1 MSAHYLLRF
10 AAGRQHPIGMIV
22 HKPGAYSSAPTEGLL
37 ESARDT
43 TRGMALFFWI
53 MLFGSLLILA
63 GAFSPPLA
71 HRRDLT
77 RARICG

>member
-1 MSAHYLLRF
+1 
-10 AAGRQHPIGMIV
+10 
-22 HKPGAYSSAPTEGLL
+22 
-37 ESARDT
+37 
-43 TRGMALFFWI
+43 MALFFWI